1 MTWKIQRKKKTLKKP
16 QQKESTLSVK
26 RMRCDHIKNQFRPCR
41 RYSQT
46 ECNFPKRNVF
56 ITRRINKS
64 IEELF
69 NFLAISSNSCSL
81 QRMSEWQSLS
91 KAVSHSYYSCQSKLQ
106 SYSMYSAGVFS
117 RYLKYRGPQPKIELD
132 HNEIKLLF

>member
-1 MTWKIQRKKKTLKKP
+1 MEEKGRTQWHRKCKEKKNLKP
-16 QQKESTLSVK
+16 WQKESTLSIK

-46 ECNFPKRNVF
+46 ECNFPKGNAF

-81 QRMSEWQSLS
+81 QRMCEWQSLS
-91 KAVSHSYYSCQSKLQ
+91 KAESHSYYSCQSKLQ
-106 SYSMYSAGVFS
+106 SYNMNSTGVFG
-117 RYLKYRGPQPKIELD
+117 RYLQYRGSR
-132 HNEIKLLF
+132 